1 MEERKASELLKRRFE
16 AAGFRITES
25 FDFGAHGL
33 RFDLDGFDAE
43 AKVGYEYVTDEAG
56 DGWDVDDDVIAKLT
70 ALRQSGE
77 LSILVIDE
85 DEAKDEATL
94 GRLADEFLAELKER
108 GIGPGSKEPAAT
120 SSGGTK
126 PPPIPPRQPGKP
138 PKVPKGAR
146 KKKS

>member
-56 DGWDVDDDVIAKLT
+56 DGWDVDDTVIAKLT
-70 ALRQSGE
+70 ALRESGE
-77 LSILVIDE
+77 LSVLVIDE
-85 DEAKDEATL
+85 DEAKDEASLT
-94 GRLADEFLAELKER
+94 RLADEFLAELKER
-108 GIGPGSKEPAAT
+108 GLGAKAAAA
-120 SSGGTK
+120 SAESPK
-126 PPPIPPRQPGKP
+126 PPPIPQRQPGKP

-146 KKKS
+146 KKKG